1 MFANRSWY
9 FLTVCFSK
17 AFLTSA
23 FWGLIKRS
31 TSGVDEEDELPWVD
45 ALFVAEL
52 PWSFEFD
59 LLPVDLWL
67 LLPFPLFGEFLSS
80 LSLSRFV
87 SSPSLSRFVSSLSLS
102 RFVTFSAAWRFLLE
116 APPPTSLQRSS
127 DVTFSLLI
135 PRATRSNSVAVSVF
149 VVAAVT
155 SVVSSGRAVSA
166 VGGGLGPLGPPLSG
180 RPIPLQ
186 FEMEKRS
193 KFHEKKKMFSFA
205 WSTKEVGLILITIP
219 FLYLEGCQVQ
229 EGTLTVR
236 ISASLK

>member
-1 MFANRSWY
+1 M
-9 FLTVCFSK
+9 
-17 AFLTSA
+17 
-23 FWGLIKRS
+23 IKRS

-45 ALFVAEL
+45 ALVVAEL
-52 PWSFEFD
+52 PVEFD
-59 LLPVDLWL
+59 LLPVELWL
-67 LLPFPLFGEFLSS
+67 LLPFPLVGEFLSS

-87 SSPSLSRFVSSLSLS
+87 SSPSLSRFVS
-102 RFVTFSAAWRFLLE
+102 FSAAWRFLLE

-166 VGGGLGPLGPPLSG
+166 VEGGLGPLGPPLSG

-205 WSTKEVGLILITIP
+205 
-219 FLYLEGCQVQ
+219 
-229 EGTLTVR
+229 
-236 ISASLK
+236 

>member
-67 LLPFPLFGEFLSS
+67 LLPFPLVGEFLSS

-186 FEMEKRS
+186 FEMEIRS
-193 KFHEKKKMFSFA
+193 KFHEKKKMFLFA
-205 WSTKEVGLILITIP
+205 WSTKEVGLVLITIP

-236 ISASLK
+236 ISASLN